1 MTEGRAEGTRDVE
14 RRDGKGSEQRTAGMP
29 SGGREG
35 CRAEGRKGPE
45 QRTAGG
51 RAEGGRGLM
60 EAAVGGVGS
69 ETAGTVGEA
78 VFVEKWELPVVADG
92 QETHDDDSD
101 GTGYLRDDERSS

>member
-1 MTEGRAEGTRDVE
+1 MDDGRPNGGHEGCRTEGTRDAE
-14 RRDGKGSEQRTAGMP
+14 RRDE
-29 SGGREG
+29 
-35 CRAEGRKGPE
+35 KGPE

-51 RAEGGRGLM
+51 RTEGGRGLM

-69 ETAGTVGEA
+69 GTAGMVGEA

>member
-1 MTEGRAEGTRDVE
+1 
-14 RRDGKGSEQRTAGMP
+14 MP
-29 SGGREG
+29 SGGTERGLSRGQLGAER
-35 CRAEGRKGPE
+35 RAEG
-45 QRTAGG
+45 
-51 RAEGGRGLM
+51 GLM

-69 ETAGTVGEA
+69 GTAGTVGEA

>member
-1 MTEGRAEGTRDVE
+1 MTEGQAEGARDAERRAEGGLSRGLLGCRTEGARDAE
-14 RRDGKGSEQRTAGMP
+14 RRDG
-29 SGGREG
+29 
-35 CRAEGRKGPE
+35 KGPE

-69 ETAGTVGEA
+69 GTAGTVGEA